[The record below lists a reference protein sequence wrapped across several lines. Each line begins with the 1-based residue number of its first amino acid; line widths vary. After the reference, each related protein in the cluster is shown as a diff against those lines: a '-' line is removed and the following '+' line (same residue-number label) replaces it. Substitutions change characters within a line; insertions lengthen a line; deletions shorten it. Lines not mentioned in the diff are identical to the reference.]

1 MGKKPF
7 TAYNGALQNHARE
20 LRKNMTSQEKKLWYG
35 YLRNYPIK
43 FYRQRSIGYYIADFY
58 CSKARL
64 VIEVD
69 GSQHFEPKDL
79 LYDEKRTTYFKEYGL
94 EVVRFTNRDIDTN
107 LRGVCDFIDL
117 KIEERLKSAPQSAP
131 ERGAGSP

>member
-7 TAYNGALQNHARE
+7 TAYNGALRNHARE
-20 LRKNMTSQEKKLWYG
+20 LRENMTSQEKKLWYG

-117 KIEERLKSAPQSAP
+117 KIEERLTSAPQKRP
-131 ERGAGSP
+131 